1 MATKFPYVPVKV
13 HVKNNHLFDHL
24 LFSTSKWTC
33 TLTLEIKNSPFFFC
47 HLMKNFSLMV
57 KKKKKGSLLCK
68 ERAKLKHIKNMYYT
82 SAFHTAAE
90 RHLQDLRKSFFIW
103 TDQ

>member
-1 MATKFPYVPVKV
+1 MATKFPYVPLKV

-33 TLTLEIKNSPFFFC
+33 TLTPEIKNSPFFFC

-57 KKKKKGSLLCK
+57 KKKKRALSSAKK
-68 ERAKLKHIKNMYYT
+68 EQSSNILKTYYT

>member
-1 MATKFPYVPVKV
+1 
-13 HVKNNHLFDHL
+13 
-24 LFSTSKWTC
+24 
-33 TLTLEIKNSPFFFC
+33 
-47 HLMKNFSLMV
+47 MKNFSLMV
-57 KKKKKGSLLCK
+57 KKKKRALSSAKK
-68 ERAKLKHIKNMYYT
+68 EQSSNILKTYYT